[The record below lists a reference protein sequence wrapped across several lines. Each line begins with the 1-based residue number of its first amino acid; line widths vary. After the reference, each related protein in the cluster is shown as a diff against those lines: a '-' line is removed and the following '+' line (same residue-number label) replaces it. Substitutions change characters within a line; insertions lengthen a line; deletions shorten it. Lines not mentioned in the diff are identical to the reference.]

1 MCFILILRGTV
12 LLCLTCTFMLTV
24 TFLNGRNCM
33 ETMETFLQMRQTRG
47 STCRENTTKYTF
59 IK

>member
-24 TFLNGRNCM
+24 TFLNGTNCM
-33 ETMETFLQMRQTRG
+33 ETMKTFLQMGQMRG
-47 STCRENTTKYTF
+47 STCRENTTKCKF